1 MTLEM
6 LRTVMSPSTPR
17 VVRAALGLTLF
28 AAVVSIPIR
37 SEAADVVT
45 TNQPNAASN
54 SDDIVWRV
62 ERERTDAIAKAMQS
76 TVCVF
81 VPGGAGGG
89 SGVLISP
96 DGYALTNFHVSS
108 PAGTYMRCGLNDGN
122 VYDAVI
128 VGIDPVGDL
137 ALIQLLGRDD
147 FPTATF
153 VPSRSVRIGDAC
165 YAIGNPFLLAT
176 NLQPTVTAGIVS
188 GTRRYQYP
196 SGTLLEYGN
205 CFQTDASINPG
216 NSGGPLYDSHG
227 DLIGIIGRASFEKR
241 GRVNVGVGYAISGD
255 QAQNFLGSLFSGR
268 ILDHAT
274 LGATVGTDDDGSVR
288 VTNILQSSDAYRRG
302 LRYGDEI
309 LEIDNRV
316 VQTANDVQNLLATF
330 PAQWRVPLTYRQKG
344 RVVHTLV
351 RLASV
356 HRGDELLEEMKT
368 ALPPPPPAPPTPPSD
383 PPGDA
388 PGDNDAPGDEKAPEE
403 DTDEASENAEDD
415 NAEEDSNN
423 DRPAE
428 DEGSSEEKNRPKDS
442 AGEPIPQAATERI
455 EERKGFA
462 NYYYNKKQQSKF
474 IARVQRQFDGV
485 NPQATW
491 KLQGQ
496 ATIAGEKEPK
506 LFEMIVGDDVC
517 ELTIGSRRERL
528 ATPDAYVQ
536 SVDTGSAG
544 SLLAAMRSLKRMLD
558 KGPEQ
563 FGDTYYWGT
572 APVLGRSP
580 LRDTTVATHSGIETR
595 FYQHPESGRLELIE
609 SFADRDGDPAE
620 LWIDPP
626 EWLIDIDAQSF
637 KRFALS
643 DAPTDSAT
651 TNGTP
656 TVLQLRYGLDP
667 LATLNV
673 KSWSDTDMES
683 MPTADKDAVSD
694 ATNE

>member
-1 MTLEM
+1 M
-6 LRTVMSPSTPR
+6 
-17 VVRAALGLTLF
+17 
-28 AAVVSIPIR
+28 
-37 SEAADVVT
+37 
-45 TNQPNAASN
+45 
-54 SDDIVWRV
+54 WRV
-62 ERERTDAIAKAMQS
+62 ERERTEAIANAMQS

-108 PAGTYMRCGLNDGN
+108 PAGTYMRCGLSDGN

-147 FPTATF
+147 FPTAKF

-176 NLQPTVTAGIVS
+176 NLQPTVTAGIIS

-216 NSGGPLYDSHG
+216 NSGGPLYDSRG

-356 HRGDELLEEMKT
+356 HRGDELLKKMQT

-383 PPGDA
+383 SPD
-388 PGDNDAPGDEKAPEE
+388 DEKTPEK
-403 DTDEASENAEDD
+403 DTDEKDTDDAAKNAGDD
-415 NAEEDSNN
+415 NAEEDNA
-423 DRPAE
+423 DDEPGE
-428 DEGSSEEKNRPKDS
+428 DERSPKEENRPKDS
-442 AGEPIPQAATERI
+442 AGQPIPKVAAERI

-462 NYYYNKKQQSKF
+462 NYYYNQKQQSKF
-474 IARVQRQFDGV
+474 TARAQRQFDGV

-491 KLQGQ
+491 KLEGQ

-506 LFEMIVGDDVC
+506 LFEMVVGDDIC

-536 SVDTGSAG
+536 SVDSGSAG

-580 LRDTTVATHSGIETR
+580 LRDTTVATHGGIETR

-609 SFADRDGDPAE
+609 SCADRDGDPAE

-626 EWLIDIDAQSF
+626 EWLIDIDAESF
-637 KRFALS
+637 NRIALS
-643 DAPTDSAT
+643 NAPIDLN

-656 TVLQLRYGLDP
+656 TILQLRYGLDP
-667 LATLNV
+667 LVTLNV
-673 KSWSDTDMES
+673 KSWSESDMGS
-683 MPTADKDAVSD
+683 MPTEDKDAVSD